1 VGAANFFPIFLAPAV
16 PEESAHQKDFAQ
28 RRRHRPAL
36 APSFDLEQF
45 RQSRKIEGHLARF
58 VESQNA
64 GPHCHAWV
72 RPAVKHAQPVPS
84 GILDCITVLQFEH
97 LPGREA
103 TSSDRPDFGHI
114 PTTLL
119 PVAQQCSEPLPLT

>member
-1 VGAANFFPIFLAPAV
+1 MGAANFFPIFLAPAV

-36 APSFDLEQF
+36 APSFDLEQL

-72 RPAVKHAQPVPS
+72 RPAVKHAQPVPL